1 MSSEGEA
8 VEAGEVRS
16 GLCVPAERER
26 SGTAIREKT
35 VTRRRGPSGQLIILL
50 GQLSSYQSSPSGVAS
65 LNTTN
70 WVKAD

>member
-1 MSSEGEA
+1 MSNKTGQVSQSADRVGGVSSGGEA

-35 VTRRRGPSGQLIILL
+35 VTRRRGLSGQLIILL
-50 GQLSSYQSSPSGVAS
+50 GQLSS
-65 LNTTN
+65 
-70 WVKAD
+70 